1 MSGYSW
7 HLANSGPSLPKP
19 QSLLIRQSNILFIC
33 KSHHYPCLAK
43 KKKKVSPESGI
54 IVIIMIKGRLYIDNE
69 YHPREQ
75 QCLNISWDRLS
86 RLWRRQRRIPL
97 SNQEISNID
106 ELIYVRIVIHPAW
119 LGPLAQRYT
128 WPPPVLLLS
137 ILEIE

>member
-7 HLANSGPSLPKP
+7 RLANSGPSLPKP

-33 KSHHYPCLAK
+33 KSHHYPCLA
-43 KKKKVSPESGI
+43 KKKVSPESGI

-86 RLWRRQRRIPL
+86 RLWRRQRRIPF
-97 SNQEISNID
+97 SNLEISNID
-106 ELIYVRIVIHPAW
+106 ELITLVLSFTQAGWGHWLNGIH
-119 LGPLAQRYT
+119 G
-128 WPPPVLLLS
+128 LLLFYYF
-137 ILEIE
+137 LF